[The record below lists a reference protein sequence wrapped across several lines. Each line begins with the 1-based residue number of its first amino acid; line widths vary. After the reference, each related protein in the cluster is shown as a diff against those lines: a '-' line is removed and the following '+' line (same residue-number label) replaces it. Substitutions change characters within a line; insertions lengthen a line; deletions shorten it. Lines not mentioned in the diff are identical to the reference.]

1 MTQLVRFDTNALN
14 RVLIGFDRLVNDFEG
29 RFANQIQN
37 SYPPHNVV
45 KTGESTYELRIAVTG
60 FEKDE
65 ITVEV
70 DQEQLIIRGESMTP
84 NESTEIVY
92 LHRGLATRDFYRVF
106 PLADHVEVETGS
118 IRNGILTVYLK
129 RVVPETLK
137 PRRVDISA
145 E

>member
-1 MTQLVRFDTNALN
+1 MF
-14 RVLIGFDRLVNDFEG
+14 NDFEN

-45 KTGESTYELRIAVTG
+45 KTGEYTYELRIAVTG

-70 DQEQLIIRGESMTP
+70 DQEQLIIKGESRKEED
-84 NESTEIVY
+84 ESTVY

-106 PLADHVEVETGS
+106 PLADHVEVETGT

-129 RVVPETLK
+129 RIVPETLK
-137 PRRVDISA
+137 PRKIQISG

>member
-1 MTQLVRFDTNALN
+1 MTQLVRFDTNTLN
-14 RVLIGFDRLVNDFEG
+14 RVLIGVDHLLGDFES
-29 RFANQIQN
+29 RFANQISN
-37 SYPPHNVV
+37 NYPPHNVV
-45 KTGESTYELRIAVTG
+45 KTGETTYELRIAVTG

-70 DQEQLIIRGESMTP
+70 DQDQLIIRGESQLVEDEDT
-84 NESTEIVY
+84 VY
-92 LHRGLATRDFYRVF
+92 LHRGLATRDFHRVF

-129 RVVPETLK
+129 RIVPETLK
-137 PRRVDISA
+137 PRRINLSA

>member
-1 MTQLVRFDTNALN
+1 MF
-14 RVLIGFDRLVNDFEG
+14 NDFEN

-45 KTGESTYELRIAVTG
+45 KTGETTYELRIAVTG

-70 DQEQLIIRGESMTP
+70 DRDQLVIKGEAHRI
-84 NESTEIVY
+84 EDEDIVY
-92 LHRGLATRDFYRVF
+92 LHRGLATRDFHRVF

-118 IRNGILTVYLK
+118 IKNGILTVYLK
-129 RVVPETLK
+129 RIVPETLK
-137 PRRVDISA
+137 PRRIELSA
-145 E
+145 K

>member
-45 KTGESTYELRIAVTG
+45 KTGENTYELRIAVTG
-60 FEKDE
+60 FDKDE

-70 DQEQLIIRGESMTP
+70 DQEQLIIRGESQKEDDEDT
-84 NESTEIVY
+84 VY

-118 IRNGILTVYLK
+118 IKNGILTVYLK
-129 RVVPETLK
+129 RIVPETLK
-137 PRRVDISA
+137 PRRVEISA

>member
-1 MTQLVRFDTNALN
+1 MTQLVRFDTNTLN
-14 RVLIGFDRLVNDFEG
+14 RVLIGVDHLLGDFES
-29 RFANQIQN
+29 RFANQISN
-37 SYPPHNVV
+37 NYPPHNVV
-45 KTGESTYELRIAVTG
+45 KTGDTTYELRIAVTG
-60 FEKDE
+60 FDKDE

-70 DQEQLIIRGESMTP
+70 DQDQLIIKGESQIV
-84 NESTEIVY
+84 EDEDIVY
-92 LHRGLATRDFYRVF
+92 LHRGLATRDFHRVF

-137 PRRVDISA
+137 PRRINLSA